1 MKKLFAIILAISSLA
16 LLLLTG
22 CVREVPYTY
31 LAEEGG
37 FIVGETRQSIPEGE
51 VGVEVE
57 AIAGGGY
64 YFIGWSDGKTE
75 PKRIDVASSDASP
88 EGVTVTAKFA
98 KLLNVEYR
106 AEEGGFLVGEV
117 RQSLT
122 EGGTGTE
129 VEAIAKEGY
138 YFTGWSDGKTE
149 NKRSD
154 TLSVGAVYTA
164 KFQKLISVSYQ
175 AEDGGFIV
183 GQAEQS
189 LQKGGTSS
197 EVEAVAKE
205 GYYFTGWSDGKTD
218 SKRSDTLNAEN
229 SEEKLTYSAKFEKYT
244 TVEYMAEEGGLISGA
259 AQQSLQKGGTG
270 SEVEAVA
277 KEGYYFTGWSDGK
290 TEAKRSDTLNAENS
304 EEKLTYSAKFE
315 KYITVEYTAEEGGL
329 ISGVAQQ
336 SLQKG
341 GTSSEVEAVA
351 KEGYYFT
358 GWSDGK
364 TDSKRSDTLN
374 AENSEEK
381 LTYSAKFEKYIT
393 LKYEAGEGGTIS
405 GEATQ
410 NVKKGGTGSEVEAVA
425 KEGYRFVDWS
435 DQRQDAKRADA
446 APAENTTLT
455 ARFVR
460 VYQVTFLL
468 DNALGGSLEG
478 TTTQCVSAEESTSVV
493 KAIPHIGYAFSR
505 WSNGS
510 NEAEL
515 SIRTDRDIV
524 LIAYFEI
531 EALGLPIIE
540 IDTENEAPVLDK
552 ETYVPCVVSI
562 GNTDYAYQ
570 LDNEGA
576 RIKCRGNTTMGFD
589 KKPYKVKFT
598 NKQNLFGFGK
608 AKTWVLLADYFDGS
622 MLRNRLALSCGLL
635 IGAEVTS
642 HTQPVEVYMNGR
654 YVGVYLLC
662 EQTEAGSTRV
672 DIVEDVSSVGG
683 DDQAFLVE
691 MDNRAPQEGVEG
703 LDWFYHYDDVGSKFF
718 TVKSPETDSV
728 GYNESVT
735 ENIRRI
741 VQETWNIVA
750 TGTWEQIK
758 NRIDVDSFAQTCLI
772 HQLFKTYDA
781 LAFSWYLYKD
791 AGADSKIVSGPIWDF
806 DLSAGLGDDSH
817 GGNPQVV
824 KAEDLWPNGTR
835 SNRWY
840 VQLLKHVEFQ
850 NKMKSLLEQYN
861 IENEIMS
868 KAQEAKDNAA
878 SYYRNYERWDNL
890 HLNIAMNPAAIR
902 DIPTWEGHVDFL
914 VDYLKRSLNYLK
926 TYYNELTGG
935 TGTT

>member
-51 VGVEVE
+51 AGVEVE

-205 GYYFTGWSDGKTD
+205 GYYFTGWSDGKT
-218 SKRSDTLNAEN
+218 
-229 SEEKLTYSAKFEKYT
+229 
-244 TVEYMAEEGGLISGA
+244 
-259 AQQSLQKGGTG
+259 
-270 SEVEAVA
+270 
-277 KEGYYFTGWSDGK
+277 
-290 TEAKRSDTLNAENS
+290 EAKRSDTLNAENS

-341 GTSSEVEAVA
+341 GTGSEVEAVA

-478 TTTQCVSAEESTSVV
+478 TTTQYVSAEESTSVV
-493 KAIPHIGYAFSR
+493 KAIPVIGYAFSR

-576 RIKCRGNTTMGFD
+576 RIKCRGNSTMGFD

-622 MLRNRLALSCGLL
+622 MMRNRLALSCALL
-635 IGAEVTS
+635 VGSEMS
-642 HTQPVEVYMNGR
+642 SYTQPVEVFMNGR
-654 YVGVYLLC
+654 YIGVYLLC

-691 MDNRAPQEGVEG
+691 RDNRAPQEGVEG
-703 LDWFYHYDDVGSKFF
+703 LDWFTSATGGTY

-728 GYNESVT
+728 GYDKNVT
-735 ENIRRI
+735 ANIARI
-741 VQETWNIVA
+741 INDAWTIVC
-750 TGTWEQIK
+750 TGTWEQIES
-758 NRIDVDSFAQTCLI
+758 RIDVDSFAQTCLI

-781 LAFSWYLYKD
+781 LAFSWYIYKD
-791 AGADSKIVSGPIWDF
+791 AGADSKIVSGPVWDF
-806 DLSAGLGDDSH
+806 DLSAGFGTSQLVDPESD
-817 GGNPQVV
+817 
-824 KAEDLWPNGTR
+824 WPNGR
-835 SNRWY
+835 VNEWY
-840 VQLLKHVEFQ
+840 VQLLKHDQFK
-850 NKMKSLLEQYN
+850 NKVKSLLEQYN
-861 IENEIMS
+861 IEAEIES
-868 KAQEAKDNAA
+868 KVQEAKSNAA
-878 SYYRNYERWDNL
+878 SYYRNYARWNNL
-890 HLNIAMNPAAIR
+890 HLHHDYVPWDVAKIE
-902 DIPTWEGHVDFL
+902 TWEGQVDFL
-914 VDYLKRSLNYLK
+914 VDYLKKSLNHLK
-926 TYYNELTGG
+926 TLYNVSTGG
-935 TGTT
+935 TGST